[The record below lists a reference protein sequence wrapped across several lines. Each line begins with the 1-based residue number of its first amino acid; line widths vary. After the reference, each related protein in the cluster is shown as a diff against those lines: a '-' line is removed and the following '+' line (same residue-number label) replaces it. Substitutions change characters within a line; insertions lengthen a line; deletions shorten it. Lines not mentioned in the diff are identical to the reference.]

1 LEEGVSKVLMERIK
15 SSQIT
20 LCRNIFVRDIL
31 PNGQL
36 YDQFVV
42 VQEEMFGIPGDTL
55 YKRISSL
62 PINEQDSLKY
72 ADHSSQF
79 SLSKEEVNLA
89 MFGSCKIPKKFP
101 PEVFG
106 MHLGA
111 GKQPITVIL
120 NSLQSQYMGEDAE
133 WKKAIANHQIRVV
146 NDSPFASLGDC
157 YSHWHMDSLR
167 TPSLAT
173 LVDSGLGQK
182 VGKIWLL
189 MKGNIKK
196 GREWSKTPDLVDG
209 LRKWMLT
216 KEMVQH
222 KDVQVCFLPVGHTL
236 YFPASV
242 HHCVLTVY
250 CPSVIKEQKITGVAG
265 VNFCAP
271 ENKEQAKQALFSL
284 SLDKIDTA
292 RDNVVQYYMQI
303 CFYWKLTFPSKEIQE
318 DPKKFQQYL
327 HEILDVKPK
336 KSKKQKQQDNILKNK
351 AKN

>member
-1 LEEGVSKVLMERIK
+1 MLMEKMK

-20 LCRNIFVRDIL
+20 LCRNIFVKDIL
-31 PNGQL
+31 PNGEL
-36 YDQFVV
+36 YDQLVV
-42 VQEEMFGIPGDTL
+42 VQEEMFGIPGDKL
-55 YKRISSL
+55 YRRISSL
-62 PINEQDSLKY
+62 PINEHDSLKY
-72 ADHSSQF
+72 ADHASQF
-79 SLSKEEVNLA
+79 SLSKAEVILA
-89 MFGSCKIPKKFP
+89 MFGSTKIPKIFP

-120 NSLQSQYMGEDAE
+120 NSLQSQYMGGDAE
-133 WKKAIANHQIRVV
+133 WKKAIESHQIRAV
-146 NDSPFASLGDC
+146 NESPFASLGDC

-173 LVDSGLGQK
+173 VVDSGLGQK

-189 MKGNIKK
+189 LKDNIKK
-196 GREWSKTPDLVDG
+196 GREWSKTPNLVDG
-209 LRKWMLT
+209 QRKWMLT

-236 YFPASV
+236 YFPGSV

-265 VNFCAP
+265 VNFCVP

-292 RDNVVQYYMQI
+292 RDNVLLYYMQI
-303 CFYWKLTFPSKEIQE
+303 CQYWKLKFPSEEIQK
-318 DPKKFQQYL
+318 DAKKFKQYL
-327 HEILDVKPK
+327 TEILDVEPKK
-336 KSKKQKQQDNILKNK
+336 KSKKQKRAENMQKNK
-351 AKN
+351 AEN